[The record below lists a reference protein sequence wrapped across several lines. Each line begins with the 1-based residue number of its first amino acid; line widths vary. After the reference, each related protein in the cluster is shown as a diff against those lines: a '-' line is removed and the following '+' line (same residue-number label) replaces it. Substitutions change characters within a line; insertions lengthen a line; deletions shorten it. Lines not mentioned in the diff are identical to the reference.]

1 MGTYLEKELLKQ
13 KVVKQKND
21 SSQTSQYVDN
31 RPEAVKLSNLQ
42 EKSNNSL
49 QVNQAVQ
56 LQSMA
61 DRYSFQQQKT
71 IQNKENNVVQRIE
84 LPDH

>member
-21 SSQTSQYVDN
+21 SIQTSQYVDN

-42 EKSNNSL
+42 EK
-49 QVNQAVQ
+49 VIIVC
-56 LQSMA
+56 
-61 DRYSFQQQKT
+61 K
-71 IQNKENNVVQRIE
+71 
-84 LPDH
+84 